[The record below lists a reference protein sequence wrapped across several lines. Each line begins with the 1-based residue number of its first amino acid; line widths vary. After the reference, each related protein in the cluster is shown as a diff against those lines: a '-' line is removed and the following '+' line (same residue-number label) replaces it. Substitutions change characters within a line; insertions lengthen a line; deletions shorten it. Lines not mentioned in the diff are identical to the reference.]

1 MKYPRYLLLC
11 LTAFVAFSAVSASYS
26 QSANLPVHRNGGVA
40 PVLSATKVTAAYTVD
55 DVDEAIVL
63 ADPTNG
69 AFTLTLPNPKHG
81 RTVSVKNVGAGTYGV
96 TLDPPGTTTIEGAT
110 TYTVA
115 STLQSVTVFC
125 YAPRGTTAAWHVI
138 DATRGSGVQARTATT
153 DGSSTGTIS
162 ADATHVTVTSDNADK
177 IIVLP
182 APVVGKQIR
191 IHNGATGYELRS
203 SNPATIAINGGTGAA
218 AESAIAADSTCVLIC
233 VTTTAWKG
241 YFMAAAGTLAAVQV
255 AAP

>member
-1 MKYPRYLLLC
+1 MKHPCYLLLC
-11 LTAFVAFSAVSASYS
+11 LTAFIALSAASTTYG

-40 PVLSATKVTAAYTVD
+40 PVLSSTKVTAAYTIRD
-55 DVDEAIVL
+55 DEAIVI
-63 ADPTNG
+63 ADPTAG
-69 AFTLTLPNPKHG
+69 AFTLTLPNPSHG
-81 RTVSVKNVGAGTYGV
+81 RTVVVKNIGAGTYGV
-96 TLDPPGTTTIEGAT
+96 TLDPPGTTTIEGAS

-115 STLQSVTVFC
+115 STLQSVTAFC
-125 YAPRGTTAAWHVI
+125 YAPRGGTAVWYVI

-153 DGSSTGTIS
+153 DGSTTGTIS
-162 ADATHVTVTSDNADK
+162 ADATHVTVTSDNVDK

-203 SNPATIAINGGTGAA
+203 SAPATIAINGGTGAA

-241 YFMAAAGTLAAVQV
+241 YFMNAAGTLAAVQV